1 MASKDTSRFG
11 GRGRRQTR
19 SGRVSASDEDDLP
32 EIPTVKR
39 TTRRTSVIT
48 VEPKAHIVNGSEDIS
63 VHEVHE
69 NQVKRPLQSYTM
81 WRWGRHACVMGV
93 GYHFR

>member
-1 MASKDTSRFG
+1 MASKDTSRIR

-19 SGRVSASDEDDLP
+19 SGRVSASDEDDFA

-48 VEPKAHIVNGSEDIS
+48 VEPKGHIVDGSEGIS
-63 VHEVHE
+63 VHDIQG
-69 NQVKRPLQSYTM
+69 NQVQAPLQ
-81 WRWGRHACVMGV
+81 
-93 GYHFR
+93 

>member
-1 MASKDTSRFG
+1 MASKDMSRVG

-19 SGRVSASDEDDLP
+19 SGRVSASDEDDLA

-48 VEPKAHIVNGSEDIS
+48 VEPKAHFGDGSEDIS

-69 NQVKRPLQSYTM
+69 NQVKSPLQ
-81 WRWGRHACVMGV
+81 
-93 GYHFR
+93 

>member
-1 MASKDTSRFG
+1 MASKDVRRAR

-19 SGRVSASDEDDLP
+19 SGRVSASDEDDFA

-48 VEPKAHIVNGSEDIS
+48 VEPKGHIGDGSEDIS

-69 NQVKRPLQSYTM
+69 NQVQGPLQ
-81 WRWGRHACVMGV
+81 
-93 GYHFR
+93 